1 LNSSLGDEFNQC
13 LDPRLATNSIVR
25 ADSSFMMM
33 FVRTVLIVAL
43 LNLTLF
49 AQGKDPSVT
58 DSSAAIVPTGVAVYA
73 TLSNPTMYDAY
84 VQSGTSDAGKV
95 ELREGDPS
103 TALGA
108 GKPTSNI
115 TIPSF
120 GSVELKAGGP
130 FVLVSDLKTQLKAGD
145 TIKVTLQTDGGVAI
159 AIAATIR

>member
-1 LNSSLGDEFNQC
+1 MKILYA
-13 LDPRLATNSIVR
+13 LAL
-25 ADSSFMMM
+25 AG
-33 FVRTVLIVAL
+33 AL
-43 LNLTLF
+43 LI
-49 AQGKDPSVT
+49 QKDPTASDASAVLVT
-58 DSSAAIVPTGVAVYA
+58 NGVAIYA

-84 VQSGTSDAGKV
+84 VQSGKSDAGKV

-103 TALGA
+103 TPLAA

-130 FVLVSDLKTQLKAGD
+130 YVLLTELKGQPKAGD

-159 AIAATIR
+159 AIAAIVK